1 MSNTT
6 IRVVTEAREF
16 ESLAPVWDSLLEKCP
31 DESSMYLTHEWLATW
46 WKYFGEGKRLNLLLV
61 ERDRR
66 VIGIVPLIRNEYR
79 IGPFK
84 LDALES
90 ITWTSC
96 NYVGL
101 MSPEHRQ
108 EVISA
113 LLAYLAENLR
123 GVSLILR
130 LSLIPGDSQFLS
142 ALKRSMAPLAE
153 SLVFQESVR
162 TLAPYIELPSSW
174 DEYFSSLGRRRRKI
188 LNSTLRALEKE
199 HSIVELRQCDA
210 DSLEEGLSQF
220 FDLHQER
227 WRAVGLRGSFTDP
240 RDREF
245 YREVARKFLKRNWLH
260 LSSLTIDGDVASAL
274 FGCIYNQKFYA
285 ITAARN
291 IRYSKYDVGHLH
303 KMQVIKDAISQNLR
317 EFDFLQGDEPYKFY
331 WTESARRYMQVIII
345 KRGFLPALRLRL
357 LRIFLRLW
365 DIRQYSPR
373 EIYRLY
379 RIIRR
384 ERKELKRMGLLERLN
399 KLRKGQEVSPFL

>member
-16 ESLAPVWDSLLEKCP
+16 ESLAPVWDSLLEKCR
-31 DESSMYLTHEWLATW
+31 DDSSMYLTHEWLSTW
-46 WKYFGEGKRLNLLLV
+46 WQHLGEGKRLNLLLI
-61 ERDRR
+61 EKGQE
-66 VIGIVPLIRNEYR
+66 VIGIVPLARNEYR

-90 ITWTSC
+90 ITWTNC

-101 MSPEHRQ
+101 ILPEHRP
-108 EVISA
+108 EVVAA

-130 LSLIPGDSQFLS
+130 LSLIPEDSQFLS
-142 ALKRSMAPLAE
+142 ALRRNCARFE
-153 SLVFQESVR
+153 RSLVIEEKEKA
-162 TLAPYIELPSSW
+162 LAPYITLPATW

-199 HSIVELRQCDA
+199 HSIVEFQQFTA
-210 DSLEEGLSQF
+210 DSLEEGLSRF

-245 YREVARKFLKRNWLH
+245 YREVARKFLNRNWLH
-260 LSSLTIDGDVASAL
+260 FSRLTIDGDVASAL
-274 FGCIYNQKFYA
+274 FGCIYNHKFYA
-285 ITAARN
+285 ITEARN
-291 IRYSKYDVGHLH
+291 IRYARYNVGHLH
-303 KMQVIKDAISQNLR
+303 DMEVIKDAIRRNLR

-331 WTESARRYMQVIII
+331 WTKSARRYMQVIIV

-357 LRIFLRLW
+357 LRIFLRLY

-384 ERKELKRMGLLERLN
+384 ERKELKQMGLAEKLDRL
-399 KLRKGQEVSPFL
+399 RRS